1 MKSTFERW
9 RQFGWEE
16 RRALKGARGEPALLG
31 EGCGPGAAPACSEG
45 CAHNRRRWDVRGEAG
60 AARGSLLPARA
71 APPAAPPASEATAL
85 LRSKGNCGAERC
97 AHPAGVWLCN
107 GTAETCG
114 SVWCV
119 QGFFCLEGERELPTG
134 LMRFSLFFPPRP
146 PELLNYPSN
155 KAQC

>member
-31 EGCGPGAAPACSEG
+31 EGCGPRAAPACSEG
-45 CAHNRRRWDVRGEAG
+45 GARTTGAGEVC
-60 AARGSLLPARA
+60 
-71 APPAAPPASEATAL
+71 
-85 LRSKGNCGAERC
+85 KGNCGAERC

-114 SVWCV
+114 SV
-119 QGFFCLEGERELPTG
+119 
-134 LMRFSLFFPPRP
+134 
-146 PELLNYPSN
+146 
-155 KAQC
+155 